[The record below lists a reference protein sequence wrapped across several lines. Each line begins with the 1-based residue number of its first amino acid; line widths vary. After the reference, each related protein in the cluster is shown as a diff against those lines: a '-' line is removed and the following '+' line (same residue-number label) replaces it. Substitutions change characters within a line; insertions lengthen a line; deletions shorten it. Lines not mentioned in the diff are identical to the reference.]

1 MLLPGADAPVKDAS
15 VQRWTVALCPV
26 FDKS

>member
-1 MLLPGADAPVKDAS
+1 MLLAGGGDPVGDAS
-15 VQRWTVALCPV
+15 VQRWTVALSPV